1 MQYALSRVSNEDI
14 YHVTG
19 SGHIMKTRILGM
31 LGGAVLGLTSQFS
44 NAALI
49 TIDFEGGGNGSAVGA
64 TYAGSGVTFDNAFF
78 ANSPYSSSNGSLTW
92 ASGEAD
98 SGYNG
103 IGSISITGS
112 FAGVTDSV
120 SAWIVY
126 PDGSTVTT
134 LSVYDVSDN
143 LLGSVSSLAGSSG
156 PLSIGMANI
165 ASFAFSWT
173 GGGSTDSSGTA
184 MDDVIGIDDFTFN
197 APVAGAVPEPATMA
211 LLGLGLA
218 GLGISR
224 RRRA

>member
-1 MQYALSRVSNEDI
+1 
-14 YHVTG
+14 
-19 SGHIMKTRILGM
+19 MKTRKILGM

-64 TYAGSGVTFDNAFF
+64 TYAGSGVTFSNAFF
-78 ANSPYSSSNGSLTW
+78 ASSPYPSSNGSSTW
-92 ASGEAD
+92 ASGEANSD
-98 SGYNG
+98 YNG
-103 IGSISITGS
+103 TGNIAITGS

-126 PDGSTVTT
+126 PDGNTVTT
-134 LSVYDVSDN
+134 LSVYDVSNN
-143 LLGSVSSLAGSSG
+143 LLGSVSTAVGSSG

-165 ASFAFSWT
+165 ASFAFTWT
-173 GGGSTDSSGTA
+173 GGGSADNAGVA

-197 APVAGAVPEPATMA
+197 APVAGAVPEPATLA

-224 RRRA
+224 RRRD